1 MPSYPI
7 YPTQITGGNLPS
19 MRQMGPP
26 DLRASS
32 STAPFYQGKF
42 DKMYGRH
49 LAGVGFGDVPAV
61 VADEQTEHGWAVN
74 EVQTM
79 EAMDDVQASGVF
91 DPPGSRPN
99 VNPDYGILAV
109 RYSLPGF
116 IAREKMFAPSEVR
129 DVTNGEQVVH
139 VPAGWT
145 VADDASKIAFVQNR
159 FYQPQ
164 PSVLNW
170 SKQSPV
176 NRKQTQDATIPTEP
190 VSGLGGLSSS
200 TVLIGAL
207 AIAGLAAG
215 AWAVTKKGKR

>member
-1 MPSYPI
+1 MPNYPV

-19 MRQMGPP
+19 MQRMGPP
-26 DLRASS
+26 DLRPSS

-42 DKMYGRH
+42 NKMYGRH

-61 VADEQTEHGWAVN
+61 VADEDVEHGWAVN
-74 EVQTM
+74 EVQNM

-116 IAREKMFAPSEVR
+116 VARERMFAPSEVR
-129 DVTNGEQVVH
+129 DVTNGEQAVH

-159 FYQPQ
+159 FHQP
-164 PSVLNW
+164 PAPVLAW
-170 SKQSPV
+170 TKEAPL
-176 NRKQTQDATIPTEP
+176 RGRPTQDATIPAQP
-190 VSGLGGLSSS
+190 VSGLGALPST

-215 AWAVTKKGKR
+215 AWMVTKGKR